1 MTIQITPAEEP
12 TTEQKTDYSSLPP
25 SAFPEGVDPNDYA
38 AKMTA
43 PEGEDAPAADA
54 PAADKPTRPDNVP
67 EKFWN
72 AETGEVNVEG
82 LLKSY
87 KELEDHQ
94 FKKTESTAQEDAPAE
109 GAPAPLADVLAEF
122 TTAFEANN
130 GDVGED
136 ILAKVIAAG
145 IPDYA
150 IEAFKVGYQVL
161 SNEPYDIAHKVAG
174 GEDAFQA
181 AMAWAERGLS
191 ATEIAAFNTAAASR
205 ETIGLAVESLM
216 NKYKAAHPSEGS
228 FVHATKGTE
237 TADIFRSR
245 AELNDAIK
253 NTPNYRNP
261 EVQEEILA
269 KIARSKEAG
278 TL

>member
-12 TTEQKTDYSSLPP
+12 TIEQKTDFSSLPP

-43 PEGEDAPAADA
+43 PEGEDAPAADT
-54 PAADKPTRPDNVP
+54 PATDKQIRPDHVP

-87 KELEDHQ
+87 KELEEHQ
-94 FKKTESTAQEDAPAE
+94 FKKTEATPEQAPAE

-130 GDVGED
+130 GEVGED
-136 ILAKVIAAG
+136 VLAKVIAAG

-161 SNEPYDIAHKVAG
+161 SNEPFDIAHKVAG
-174 GEDAFQA
+174 GEDAFQS
-181 AMAWAERGLS
+181 AMAWAERGLTT
-191 ATEIAAFNTAAASR
+191 AEIAEFNEAASSR
-205 ETIGLAVESLM
+205 GTIGLAVESLM
-216 NKYKAAHPSEGS
+216 NKYRAAHPSEGS
-228 FVHATKGTE
+228 FVHATKGNGA
-237 TADIFRSR
+237 ADIFKSR

-261 EVQEEILA
+261 EVQEAILA
-269 KIARSKEAG
+269 KIERSKAAG

>member
-12 TTEQKTDYSSLPP
+12 TTEQKTDFSSLPA
-25 SAFPEGVDPNDYA
+25 SAFPEGVDPNEYA
-38 AKMTA
+38 AKVLGTETA
-43 PEGEDAPAADA
+43 AEPEASS
-54 PAADKPTRPDNVP
+54 DKPIRPDHVP

-72 AETGEVNVEG
+72 AETGEVNVED

-87 KELEDHQ
+87 KEMENAKRNPKLEIERPDG
-94 FKKTESTAQEDAPAE
+94 EAE
-109 GAPAPLADVLAEF
+109 TSAAAPLADVLAEF

-174 GEDAFQA
+174 GEEAFQA

-191 ATEIAAFNTAAASR
+191 EAEIAAFNTAAASR

-216 NKYKAAHPSEGS
+216 HKYQAAHPSEGS
-228 FVHATKGTE
+228 FVHATKTNGGG
-237 TADIFRSR
+237 DIFRSR
-245 AELNDAIK
+245 AELNDAIR

-261 EVQEEILA
+261 EVQADILA

>member
-12 TTEQKTDYSSLPP
+12 TNEQTNDFSSLPP
-25 SAFPEGVDPNDYA
+25 SAFPEGVDPNEYA
-38 AKMTA
+38 AKVTK
-43 PEGEDAPAADA
+43 PEGADA
-54 PAADKPTRPDNVP
+54 PAADTPATDKPIRPDHVP

-94 FKKTESTAQEDAPAE
+94 FKKTAPAQEEAPAE
-109 GAPAPLADVLAEF
+109 GATAPLADVLAEF

-174 GEDAFQA
+174 GEEAFQA
-181 AMAWAERGLS
+181 AMVWAERGLS
-191 ATEIAAFNTAAASR
+191 EAEIASFNTAAASR

-216 NKYKAAHPSEGS
+216 LKYQAAHPSEGS
-228 FVHATKGTE
+228 FVHATKGNGS
-237 TADIFRSR
+237 ADIFKSR

-261 EVQEEILA
+261 EVQAEILA
-269 KIARSKEAG
+269 KIERSKAAG

>member
-12 TTEQKTDYSSLPP
+12 TTEQKTDFSNLPA
-25 SAFPEGVDPNDYA
+25 SAFPEGVDPNEYA
-38 AKMTA
+38 AKVLGTETA
-43 PEGEDAPAADA
+43 AEPEASS
-54 PAADKPTRPDNVP
+54 DKPIRPDHVP

-94 FKKTESTAQEDAPAE
+94 FKKTAPASEEAPVE

-174 GEDAFQA
+174 GEEAFQA

-191 ATEIAAFNTAAASR
+191 EAEIAAFNTAAASR

-216 NKYKAAHPSEGS
+216 HKYQAAHPSEGS
-228 FVHATKGTE
+228 FVHATKTNGGG
-237 TADIFRSR
+237 DIFRSR
-245 AELNDAIK
+245 AELNAAIRD
-253 NTPNYRNP
+253 TPNYRNP
-261 EVQEEILA
+261 EVQAEFLA